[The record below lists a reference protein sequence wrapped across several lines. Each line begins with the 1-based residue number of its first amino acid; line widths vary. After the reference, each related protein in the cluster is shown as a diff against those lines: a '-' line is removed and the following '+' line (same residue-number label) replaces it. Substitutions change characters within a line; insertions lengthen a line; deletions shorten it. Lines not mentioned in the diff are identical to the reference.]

1 MTFVI
6 TRLCRDCVD
15 GACVEACPVD
25 CIVQHAPE
33 GAASDLPNQLFIDP
47 DQCIHCLMCSPVCP
61 WEAIFDE
68 ADVPHAFRD
77 DIALN
82 QIAGQ
87 RPHEF
92 IVPTTRLARPATP
105 EDVERNKAKWTK
117 TGVLPK

>member
-1 MTFVI
+1 
-6 TRLCRDCVD
+6 
-15 GACVEACPVD
+15 
-25 CIVQHAPE
+25 
-33 GAASDLPNQLFIDP
+33 
-47 DQCIHCLMCSPVCP
+47 MCSPVCP